1 MNTRRPGDVSEEG
14 GAGTAAVSGLPPLLQ
29 YLCFDTA
36 IGLCGLAWSAQG
48 LVGSQ
53 LPEAS
58 RGETRDRMRQRF
70 PAAVKVR
77 EGEAVPAFVQ
87 QALDCV
93 RALVSAQPA
102 NVALIVLDERE
113 LSPFQRALFTLAR
126 QIPQGQTRSYG
137 ELAALLKMP
146 GGARA
151 VGQAMGLNPFAP
163 IVPCHRVLPASA
175 AKSGLGGFSAHGGAE
190 TKARLLA
197 LEARATGQWVGQQA
211 SLDLDHF

>member
-1 MNTRRPGDVSEEG
+1 M
-14 GAGTAAVSGLPPLLQ
+14 LQ
-29 YLCFDTA
+29 YLCFETA
-36 IGLCGLAWSAQG
+36 LGLCGLAWSAQG
-48 LVGSQ
+48 LVGAQ

-70 PAAVKVR
+70 PSAHKAR
-77 EGEAVPAFVQ
+77 EGDAVPAFVQ
-87 QALDCV
+87 DAMDCV
-93 RALVSAQPA
+93 KALVSGQPA
-102 NVALIVLDERE
+102 VVSRVVLDERA
-113 LSPFQRALFTLAR
+113 LTPFQRALFTLAR

-151 VGQAMGLNPFAP
+151 VGQAMGQNPFAP
-163 IVPCHRVLPASA
+163 IVPCHRVLPAA
-175 AKSGLGGFSAHGGAE
+175 GGRGGLGGFSAHGGAV

-197 LEARATGQWVGQQA
+197 LEAQATGQWVGQQG

>member
-1 MNTRRPGDVSEEG
+1 MDPIAEG
-14 GAGTAAVSGLPPLLQ
+14 GEGAGACGLPPLLQ

-58 RGETRDRMRQRF
+58 RGETRERMRQRF
-70 PAAVKVR
+70 PTAQKAR
-77 EGEAVPAFVQ
+77 EGDAVPAFVQ
-87 QALDCV
+87 DAMDCV
-93 RALVSAQPA
+93 WALASAQPA
-102 NVALIVLDERE
+102 AVGHVVLDERE
-113 LSPFQRALFTLAR
+113 LTPFQRALFTLAR

-137 ELAALLKMP
+137 DLAAQLKMP

-163 IVPCHRVLPASA
+163 IVPCHRVLPAAGSRA
-175 AKSGLGGFSAHGGAE
+175 GLGGFSAHGGAE

-197 LEARATGQWVGQQA
+197 LEARATGQWVGQQS

>member
-1 MNTRRPGDVSEEG
+1 MDAGFIGGEG
-14 GAGTAAVSGLPPLLQ
+14 AAPSGLPPLIR

-36 IGLCGLAWSAQG
+36 MGLCGLAWSAQG

-58 RGETRDRMRQRF
+58 RGETRERMRQRF
-70 PAAVKVR
+70 PTAQKAR
-77 EGEAVPAFVQ
+77 EGDAVPAFVQ
-87 QALDCV
+87 EAVACVKALAGGQAAV
-93 RALVSAQPA
+93 VSR
-102 NVALIVLDERE
+102 VVLDERG
-113 LSPFQRALFTLAR
+113 LTPFQRALFTLAR

-137 ELAALLKMP
+137 DLAAQLKMP

-151 VGQAMGLNPFAP
+151 VGQAMGQNPFAP
-163 IVPCHRVLPASA
+163 IVPCHRVLPAAGSKA
-175 AKSGLGGFSAHGGAE
+175 GLGGFSAHGGAA

-197 LEARATGQWVGQQA
+197 LEARATGQWVGQQG

>member
-1 MNTRRPGDVSEEG
+1 MDASRISEEG
-14 GAGTAAVSGLPPLLQ
+14 AGPSGLPPLLQ

-36 IGLCGLAWSAQG
+36 IGLCGLAWSALG

-70 PAAVKVR
+70 PSAQKAR
-77 EGEAVPAFVQ
+77 EGDAVPGFVQ
-87 QALDCV
+87 EAIECVKAL
-93 RALVSAQPA
+93 ASGQPA
-102 NVALIVLDERE
+102 QVSRVVLDERE

-163 IVPCHRVLPASA
+163 IVPCHRVLPAAGSRA
-175 AKSGLGGFSAHGGAE
+175 GLGGFSAHGGAV

-197 LEARATGQWVGQQA
+197 LEARATGQWVGQQG

>member
-1 MNTRRPGDVSEEG
+1 MDASLASEEG
-14 GAGTAAVSGLPPLLQ
+14 GGHDSLLPLLQ

-70 PAAVKVR
+70 PTAQKAR
-77 EGEAVPAFVQ
+77 EGDAVPVFV
-87 QALDCV
+87 LDAMACV
-93 RALVSAQPA
+93 KAMASAQP
-102 NVALIVLDERE
+102 VAVNQVVLDERG
-113 LSPFQRALFTLAR
+113 LTPFQRALFTLAR

-137 ELAALLKMP
+137 ELATQLKMP

-151 VGQAMGLNPFAP
+151 VGQAMGQNPFAP
-163 IVPCHRVLPASA
+163 IVPCHRVLPAA
-175 AKSGLGGFSAHGGAE
+175 ASKAGLGGFSAHGGAA

-197 LEARATGQWVGQQA
+197 LEARATGQWVGQQG

>member
-1 MNTRRPGDVSEEG
+1 MDSSIEG
-14 GAGTAAVSGLPPLLQ
+14 GEGAEAGGLSPLLQ

-36 IGLCGLAWSAQG
+36 IGLCGLAWSGQG
-48 LVGSQ
+48 IVGSQ

-70 PAAVKVR
+70 PTARKAR
-77 EGEAVPAFVQ
+77 EGDAVPAFVQ
-87 QALDCV
+87 DAMACVKALASA
-93 RALVSAQPA
+93 RPALVSH
-102 NVALIVLDERE
+102 VVLDERE
-113 LSPFQRALFTLAR
+113 LTPFQRALFTLAR

-137 ELAALLKMP
+137 ELAAQLKMP

-163 IVPCHRVLPASA
+163 IVPCHRVLPAAGSRA
-175 AKSGLGGFSAHGGAE
+175 GLGGFSAHGGAV

-197 LEARATGQWVGQQA
+197 LEARATGQWVGQQG

>member
-1 MNTRRPGDVSEEG
+1 MDPYDVAGQG
-14 GAGTAAVSGLPPLLQ
+14 GAAAGLPPLLQ
-29 YLCFDTA
+29 VLCYDTA
-36 IGLCGLAWSAQG
+36 IGLCGLAWSAEG

-70 PAAVKVR
+70 PAARKAR
-77 EGEAVPAFVQ
+77 EGDAVPAFVQ
-87 QALDCV
+87 QAMDCV
-93 RALVSAQPA
+93 RALASGQPA
-102 NVALIVLDERE
+102 NVALVVLDERG
-113 LSPFQRALFTLAR
+113 LSPFQRALYTLAR

-137 ELAALLKMP
+137 DLAALLKMP

-163 IVPCHRVLPASA
+163 IVPCHRVLPAAGSKA
-175 AKSGLGGFSAHGGAE
+175 GLGGFSAHGGAQ
-190 TKARLLA
+190 TKARLLT
-197 LEARATGQWVGQQA
+197 LEARATGQWVGQQG

>member
-1 MNTRRPGDVSEEG
+1 MTQAQPTDEQ
-14 GAGTAAVSGLPPLLQ
+14 GAGPGSGPPPLLQ

-36 IGLCGLAWSAQG
+36 IGLCGLAWSSQG

-53 LPEAS
+53 LPEAT

-70 PAAVKVR
+70 PAAVKAR
-77 EGEAVPAFVQ
+77 EGEAVPAFVEE
-87 QALDCV
+87 AIACV
-93 RALVSAQPA
+93 RALAAGQPA
-102 NVALIVLDERE
+102 QVAHVVLDERD
-113 LSPFQRALFTLAR
+113 LTPFQRALFTRAR

-137 ELAALLKMP
+137 DLAALLKMP

-163 IVPCHRVLPASA
+163 IVPCHRVLPAAGSKA
-175 AKSGLGGFSAHGGAE
+175 GLGGFSAHGGAV

-197 LEARATGQWVGQQA
+197 LEARATGQWVGQQS